1 MSFRLLGGAL
11 LLLAIA
17 AFKVPM
23 ISGGQEQKKT
33 DEIKWEYRTLTF
45 DGRQCV
51 VDNSAS
57 LNNLGHA
64 GWELVSYLPTSIAFP
79 KEADGTL
86 LIRPAATGPGKEHT
100 PQTADSFAGTMT
112 MKMAASHVESCQL
125 IFKRQ
130 WHPSDHPLSDHTQDH
145 SE

>member
-11 LLLAIA
+11 LLLAIT

-45 DGRQCV
+45 EGRQCV

-100 PQTADSFAGTMT
+100 RRPPT
-112 MKMAASHVESCQL
+112 
-125 IFKRQ
+125 
-130 WHPSDHPLSDHTQDH
+130 PLPAP
-145 SE
+145 